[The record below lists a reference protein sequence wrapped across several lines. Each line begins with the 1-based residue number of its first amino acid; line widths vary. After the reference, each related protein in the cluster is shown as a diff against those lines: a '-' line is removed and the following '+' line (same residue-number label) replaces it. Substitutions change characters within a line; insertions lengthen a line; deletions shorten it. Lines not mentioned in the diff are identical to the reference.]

1 MSGLLSSLSSYFSL
15 SSLQPLPSLPGLP
28 SLPQNLQRRFLSFVL
43 KRSLGHLVREGD
55 LDPERL
61 EAQVGSGKVEIKGA
75 QLNEKVS
82 VSSVLS
88 GSSPGNG

>member
-1 MSGLLSSLSSYFSL
+1 MSGFLSSLSTYFTL
-15 SSLQPLPSLPGLP
+15 SSLPPLPSLPGLP
-28 SLPQNLQRRFLSFVL
+28 SLPQNIQRRFLSFVL

-61 EAQVGSGKVEIKGA
+61 EAQVGSGTVEIKGA

-82 VSSVLS
+82 RLTLLS
-88 GSSPGNG
+88 ASCEGN

>member
-1 MSGLLSSLSSYFSL
+1 MSGFLASLSSYFTL
-15 SSLQPLPSLPGLP
+15 SSLPPLPSLPGFP
-28 SLPQNLQRRFLSFVL
+28 SLPQNIQRRFLSFVL

-61 EAQVGSGKVEIKGA
+61 EAQVGSGTVEIKGA

-82 VSSVLS
+82 LSVYLI
-88 GSSPGNG
+88 GCEVG